1 MSLTSVWHTVGPR
14 AQVFGALPPLAPV
27 GPAVLSGGSSSVLAT
42 ALKEAFTK
50 LELELD
56 GGQEGSQDEGS
67 REGQED
73 GATCEACQKVESS
86 CDKA

>member
-1 MSLTSVWHTVGPR
+1 MSGTPWGPGR
-14 AQVFGALPPLAPV
+14 RFLVPSPPLAPV

-73 GATCEACQKVESS
+73 GATCEACQNLESS